1 MRACSELTLKE
12 KIGQLLMVG
21 FEGLAPDMNIRDLL
35 ENHFAGGVVF
45 FSRNLDNP
53 GQAFAL
59 TEELQRMAVAATGI
73 PLWIGTDQEGGMV
86 VRVRQGIAQL
96 PAAMALGAAR
106 NPGLLYEAAKGTA
119 EELKA
124 LGINMNF
131 APVVDINVNPRNPI
145 IDVRSFGDS
154 AELVSELGIAAMLG
168 FQDGGIASVIKH
180 FPGHGDTET
189 DSHAELPVV
198 RHSLERLRSVE
209 LVPFRRAALT
219 GAEAVMTAHVGIP
232 LLSGGEPVPATLSG
246 EVLTGLLREEL
257 GFEGLIVTDCME
269 MDAVTQGIG
278 VGEAVVRAVLA
289 GADLL
294 LVSHTYASQL
304 EAVASLERA
313 VADGR
318 LPEER
323 IDASVERILRLKE
336 RRIGELRER
345 SWEEAR
351 LLLENPQTLR
361 TIERLRKDSITAV
374 NREPDFCRLS
384 PDVDTLVLWPQISAA
399 CKSEDE
405 PIHDATLA
413 GFLRPFIGGKLT
425 ERVYGTSPSPD
436 EIAALASEAQRYG
449 QIVAG
454 IFHTAA
460 NPGQPALVR
469 KLLEG
474 GAKVIPVSLRN
485 PVDLAAFPEA
495 GGFLACYEHHPHTL
509 QALARV
515 LTGTAEPAG
524 TLPVTIPNTTTEGG
538 EPDER
543 RSASVIE
550 SAT

>member
-1 MRACSELTLKE
+1 MRACNELTLKE
-12 KIGQLLMVG
+12 KIGQLLMAG
-21 FEGLAPDMNIRDLL
+21 FEGLTPDANIGDLL
-35 ENHFAGGVVF
+35 QNHFIGGVVL

-59 TEELQRMAVAATGI
+59 TQELQRMAIAARGI

-106 NPGLLYEAAKGTA
+106 DPVLLYEAAKGTA

-145 IDVRSFGDS
+145 IDVRSFGDDV
-154 AELVSELGIAAMLG
+154 ELVAELGIAAMLG
-168 FQDGGIASVIKH
+168 FQDGGIVSVIKH

-189 DSHAELPVV
+189 DSHAVLPVV

-209 LVPFRRAALT
+209 LVPFRQAARI

-232 LLSGGEPVPATLSG
+232 VLSGGEPVPATLSR
-246 EVLTGLLREEL
+246 EILTGLLREEL
-257 GFEGLIVTDCME
+257 GFDGLIVTDCME
-269 MDAVTQGIG
+269 MNAVTQGIG

-294 LVSHTYASQL
+294 LVSHTYESQL
-304 EAVASLERA
+304 EAMAALEHA

-336 RRIGELRER
+336 RRIEELGERM
-345 SWEEAR
+345 WEEAR
-351 LLLENPQTLR
+351 TQLGNPRTLR
-361 TIERLRKDSITAV
+361 TIERLREKSITAV
-374 NREPDFCRLS
+374 NRESDFCRLS
-384 PDVDTLVLWPQISAA
+384 PVVDTLVLWPQMTAA

-405 PIHDATLA
+405 PAYDDTL
-413 GFLRPFIGGKLT
+413 GSSLSHFITAKLT

-436 EIAALASEAQRYG
+436 EIAALASEAEGYG

-454 IFHTAA
+454 IFHTAS

-469 KLLEG
+469 KLLAG

-495 GGFLACYEHHPHTL
+495 KGFLACYEHHPHTL
-509 QALARV
+509 QALSRV
-515 LTGTAEPAG
+515 LMGMAEPAG
-524 TLPVTIPNTTTEGG
+524 TMPVTLPDHSSEGG
-538 EPDER
+538 ELDER
-543 RSASVIE
+543 RSASGVE

>member
-1 MRACSELTLKE
+1 MKACNELTLKE

-21 FEGLAPDMNIRDLL
+21 FEGLVPDANIRDLL
-35 ENHFAGGVVF
+35 QNHFAGGIVF

-53 GQAFAL
+53 EQAFAL
-59 TEELQRMAVAATGI
+59 AEELQRMAVSTTGI
-73 PLWIGTDQEGGMV
+73 PLWLGTDQEGGMV

-131 APVVDINVNPRNPI
+131 APVVDININPRNPI
-145 IDVRSFGDS
+145 IDVRSFGDG
-154 AELVSELGIAAMLG
+154 AELVSELGIAAMTG

-232 LLSGGEPVPATLSG
+232 LLSGGEPVPATLSR

-257 GFEGLIVTDCME
+257 GFDGLIVTDCME

-294 LVSHTYASQL
+294 LVSHTYDSQL
-304 EAVASLERA
+304 EAVAALERA

-345 SWEEAR
+345 SWEEAKH
-351 LLLENPQTLR
+351 LLENPQTLR
-361 TIERLRKDSITAV
+361 TIERLREESITAV

-384 PDVDTLVLWPQISAA
+384 PGADTLVLWPHITAA

-405 PIHDATLA
+405 PVHDATLA
-413 GFLRPFIGGKLT
+413 AFLRPLIGAKLT
-425 ERVYGTSPSPD
+425 ERVYGTSPGPD

-454 IFHTAA
+454 IFHTAS
-460 NPGQPALVR
+460 NPGQTALVR

-495 GGFLACYEHHPHTL
+495 KGFLACYEHHPYTL

-515 LTGTAEPAG
+515 LTGTAEPVG
-524 TLPVTIPNTTTEGG
+524 TLPVTIPAYISERG
-538 EPDER
+538 ESDER

>member
-1 MRACSELTLKE
+1 MRACNRLTMKE
-12 KIGQLLMVG
+12 KIGQLLMTG
-21 FEGLAPDMNIRDLL
+21 FEGLMPDANIGDLL
-35 ENHFAGGVVF
+35 QNHFTGGVVF

-59 TEELQRMAVAATGI
+59 TQELQRMAMAATGI

-106 NPGLLYEAAKGTA
+106 DPVLLYEAAKGTA
-119 EELKA
+119 EELKT

-145 IDVRSFGDS
+145 IDVRSFGDD
-154 AELVSELGIAAMLG
+154 AELVAELGIAAMLG
-168 FQDGGIASVIKH
+168 FQDGGIVSVIKH

-209 LVPFRRAALT
+209 LVPFRQAARN

-232 LLSGGEPVPATLSG
+232 VLSGGESVPATLSR
-246 EVLTGLLREEL
+246 EILTGLLREEM
-257 GFEGLIVTDCME
+257 GFDGLIVTDCME
-269 MDAVTQGIG
+269 MNAVTQGIG

-294 LVSHTYASQL
+294 LVSHTYESQL
-304 EAVASLERA
+304 EAVAALERA

-336 RRIGELRER
+336 LRIGELRER
-345 SWEEAR
+345 SWEETR
-351 LLLENPQTLR
+351 TLLENPRTLR
-361 TIERLRKDSITAV
+361 TIERLREKSITAV

-384 PDVDTLVLWPQISAA
+384 PGVGTLVLWPQMAAA

-405 PIHDATLA
+405 PLYDDTL
-413 GFLRPFIGGKLT
+413 GSCLCPFITAKLT

-436 EIAALASEAQRYG
+436 EIAALATESKEYG
-449 QIVAG
+449 QIVVG
-454 IFHTAA
+454 IFHTAS

-469 KLLEG
+469 KLLAG
-474 GAKVIPVSLRN
+474 GTKVILVSLRN

-495 GGFLACYEHHPHTL
+495 KGFLACYEHHPHTL
-509 QALARV
+509 QALSRV
-515 LTGTAEPAG
+515 LMGMAEPAG
-524 TLPVTIPNTTTEGG
+524 ILPVTLPDHSSEGRESI
-538 EPDER
+538 EP
-543 RSASVIE
+543 RSASVVE